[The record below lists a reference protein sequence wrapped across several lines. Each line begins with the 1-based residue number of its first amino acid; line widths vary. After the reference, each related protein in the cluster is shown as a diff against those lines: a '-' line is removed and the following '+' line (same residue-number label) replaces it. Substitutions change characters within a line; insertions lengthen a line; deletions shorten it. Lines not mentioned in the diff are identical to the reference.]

1 MENNTQARKW
11 ALVINN
17 PLEAGLDHA
26 AIREIL
32 YRFSPTYFCMADEI
46 ATTGTYHTHIFLF
59 SPSPMRFSTVKNR
72 FATAHIEKAY
82 GSAKTNRAYILK
94 EGRWAD
100 TDKAETSVPG
110 TFEEWGDLPAEKE
123 EEAPEMF
130 KLIQDLRAGKSVME
144 IIEDNPKL
152 AFRIREIETLRQA
165 ILEEKYS
172 AENRALEVTYLY
184 GASGTGKTRG
194 IFETHDRKSICR
206 ITDYGGRNGV
216 RFDAYHCQD
225 VLVLEEFHSQIPI
238 SAMLNYLDIYPLTLP
253 ARYTDRIAC
262 YTKVYITSNIPLE
275 EQYRDIQRYQM
286 ETWRAFLR
294 RVQNVI
300 EYLPDGST
308 VQHKKGAF
316 PMTQNEKFQIQRRN
330 TLRNLWQKLSGTPE
344 FPVKLVLAALYLM
357 GAAYVCVKQAAWRT
371 LAGNIPLLSPLL
383 KAAME
388 HALTAYLLAG
398 AATLPVLLLYPFGR
412 RAAKDQLQCIGLVN
426 HAGMPPDLL
435 RKRRDKDNARVTVWE
450 FRNQSIPLQEWEKKR
465 LAIETALG
473 ITIVKLTYAK
483 GKSRVLVYAVPAGD
497 DLPEVLKWKDSYL
510 SLDSFVLVL
519 GESYTGPVTVNLT
532 HIPHILLG
540 GSTGSGKSVLLKLLL
555 MQALR
560 KGAEVYIA
568 DFKGGVDFP
577 KVWHEKCRMCFTE
590 EDLCDT
596 LDRLVEELERRKSA
610 LKALGCPNIDAYNEI
625 AERPLQRLI
634 FACDEVAEVLDKTGR
649 SKEDKELLAQ
659 IENRLSTI
667 ARLGRAFGIH
677 LILATQRPD
686 ANIIPGQIKNN
697 MDFRVC
703 GRADSVL
710 SQIILDNT
718 SAAEQIPKDAR
729 GRFITGDGIVFQGYL
744 FDEGQL

>member
-1 MENNTQARKW
+1 
-11 ALVINN
+11 
-17 PLEAGLDHA
+17 
-26 AIREIL
+26 
-32 YRFSPTYFCMADEI
+32 
-46 ATTGTYHTHIFLF
+46 
-59 SPSPMRFSTVKNR
+59 
-72 FATAHIEKAY
+72 
-82 GSAKTNRAYILK
+82 
-94 EGRWAD
+94 
-100 TDKAETSVPG
+100 
-110 TFEEWGDLPAEKE
+110 
-123 EEAPEMF
+123 
-130 KLIQDLRAGKSVME
+130 
-144 IIEDNPKL
+144 
-152 AFRIREIETLRQA
+152 
-165 ILEEKYS
+165 
-172 AENRALEVTYLY
+172 
-184 GASGTGKTRG
+184 
-194 IFETHDRKSICR
+194 
-206 ITDYGGRNGV
+206 
-216 RFDAYHCQD
+216 
-225 VLVLEEFHSQIPI
+225 
-238 SAMLNYLDIYPLTLP
+238 
-253 ARYTDRIAC
+253 
-262 YTKVYITSNIPLE
+262 
-275 EQYRDIQRYQM
+275 
-286 ETWRAFLR
+286 
-294 RVQNVI
+294 
-300 EYLPDGST
+300 
-308 VQHKKGAF
+308 
-316 PMTQNEKFQIQRRN
+316 MTQNEKFQIQRRN

-435 RKRRDKDNARVTVWE
+435 RKRRDKDNVRVTVWE

-634 FACDEVAEVLDKTGR
+634 YACDEVAEVLDKTGR

-677 LILATQRPD
+677 LILATQRPGRQYSPRSD
-686 ANIIPGQIKNN
+686 QEQPGFPGMRQGGQCPLSNHSGQHQRRRT
-697 MDFRVC
+697 DTQ
-703 GRADSVL
+703 GRKGPLHHGRWDSVPGL
-710 SQIILDNT
+710 SARRE
-718 SAAEQIPKDAR
+718 AAL
-729 GRFITGDGIVFQGYL
+729 TG
-744 FDEGQL
+744 

>member
-1 MENNTQARKW
+1 MHR
-11 ALVINN
+11 V
-17 PLEAGLDHA
+17 
-26 AIREIL
+26 
-32 YRFSPTYFCMADEI
+32 
-46 ATTGTYHTHIFLF
+46 
-59 SPSPMRFSTVKNR
+59 
-72 FATAHIEKAY
+72 
-82 GSAKTNRAYILK
+82 
-94 EGRWAD
+94 
-100 TDKAETSVPG
+100 
-110 TFEEWGDLPAEKE
+110 
-123 EEAPEMF
+123 
-130 KLIQDLRAGKSVME
+130 GK
-144 IIEDNPKL
+144 P
-152 AFRIREIETLRQA
+152 
-165 ILEEKYS
+165 
-172 AENRALEVTYLY
+172 
-184 GASGTGKTRG
+184 
-194 IFETHDRKSICR
+194 C
-206 ITDYGGRNGV
+206 
-216 RFDAYHCQD
+216 
-225 VLVLEEFHSQIPI
+225 
-238 SAMLNYLDIYPLTLP
+238 
-253 ARYTDRIAC
+253 
-262 YTKVYITSNIPLE
+262 
-275 EQYRDIQRYQM
+275 
-286 ETWRAFLR
+286 
-294 RVQNVI
+294 
-300 EYLPDGST
+300 
-308 VQHKKGAF
+308 
-316 PMTQNEKFQIQRRN
+316 
-330 TLRNLWQKLSGTPE
+330 
-344 FPVKLVLAALYLM
+344 
-357 GAAYVCVKQAAWRT
+357 
-371 LAGNIPLLSPLL
+371 
-383 KAAME
+383 
-388 HALTAYLLAG
+388 
-398 AATLPVLLLYPFGR
+398 
-412 RAAKDQLQCIGLVN
+412 
-426 HAGMPPDLL
+426 
-435 RKRRDKDNARVTVWE
+435 DKDNVRVTVWE

-634 FACDEVAEVLDKTGR
+634 YACDEVAEVLDKTGR

-729 GRFITGDGIVFQGYL
+729 GRFITGDGTVFQGYL
-744 FDEGQL
+744 FDEEQI

>member
-1 MENNTQARKW
+1 
-11 ALVINN
+11 
-17 PLEAGLDHA
+17 
-26 AIREIL
+26 
-32 YRFSPTYFCMADEI
+32 
-46 ATTGTYHTHIFLF
+46 
-59 SPSPMRFSTVKNR
+59 
-72 FATAHIEKAY
+72 
-82 GSAKTNRAYILK
+82 
-94 EGRWAD
+94 
-100 TDKAETSVPG
+100 
-110 TFEEWGDLPAEKE
+110 
-123 EEAPEMF
+123 
-130 KLIQDLRAGKSVME
+130 
-144 IIEDNPKL
+144 
-152 AFRIREIETLRQA
+152 
-165 ILEEKYS
+165 
-172 AENRALEVTYLY
+172 
-184 GASGTGKTRG
+184 
-194 IFETHDRKSICR
+194 
-206 ITDYGGRNGV
+206 
-216 RFDAYHCQD
+216 
-225 VLVLEEFHSQIPI
+225 
-238 SAMLNYLDIYPLTLP
+238 
-253 ARYTDRIAC
+253 
-262 YTKVYITSNIPLE
+262 
-275 EQYRDIQRYQM
+275 
-286 ETWRAFLR
+286 
-294 RVQNVI
+294 
-300 EYLPDGST
+300 
-308 VQHKKGAF
+308 
-316 PMTQNEKFQIQRRN
+316 MTQNEKFQIQRRN

-435 RKRRDKDNARVTVWE
+435 RKRRDKDNVRVTVWE

-540 GSTGSGKSVLLKLLL
+540 GSTGSGKSILLKLLL

-634 FACDEVAEVLDKTGR
+634 YACDEVAEVLDKTGR

-729 GRFITGDGIVFQGYL
+729 GRFITGDGTVFQGYL
-744 FDEGQL
+744 FDEEQI